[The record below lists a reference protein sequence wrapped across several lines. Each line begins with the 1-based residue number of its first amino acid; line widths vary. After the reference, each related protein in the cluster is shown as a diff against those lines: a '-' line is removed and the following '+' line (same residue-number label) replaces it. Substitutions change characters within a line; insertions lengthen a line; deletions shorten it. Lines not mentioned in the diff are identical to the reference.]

1 MGRIDKALGRSN
13 VDAARGTGASTA
25 AAGPS
30 PWPFEQRG
38 GGDGTEPAKSVVG
51 EPVADARRDC
61 SAPGEDQGPTPW
73 VGLDALAIEPFVA
86 SRTAGPLLVEQFRS
100 LAATLTQAQNE
111 RRVRSVIVTSASP
124 RDGKSFVAVNVAL
137 TLGQSYQRHVLLID
151 ADLRRP
157 SLHQVFQIPKTPG
170 LSEGLRANADGQLPV
185 VQISETLSLVPA
197 GRPDSDP
204 LGGLSSDRMKR
215 IIQEAVSRFDWVIV
229 DTPPVG
235 MRADGRVLSEMVDT
249 TILVVRA
256 GATRFPD
263 LEAAAGT
270 IGHDRILGIVLN
282 AVDPIEIRGEDYY
295 RHYYP
300 DETADHRRAG

>member
-1 MGRIDKALGRSN
+1 MGRIDEALGRSN

-30 PWPFEQRG
+30 PWLFEQHD

-51 EPVADARRDC
+51 EPVAEARRDC
-61 SAPGEDQGPTPW
+61 PAPGEDQEPTPW
-73 VGLDALAIEPFVA
+73 GPFDARATERFVA

-111 RRVRSVIVTSASP
+111 RRVRSAIVTSASP
-124 RDGKSFVAVNVAL
+124 RDGKSFVAVNLAL
-137 TLGQSYQRHVLLID
+137 TLGQSYQRQVLLID
-151 ADLRRP
+151 GDLRRP
-157 SLHQVFQIPKTPG
+157 SLHQLFKIPNTPG
-170 LSEGLRANADGQLPV
+170 LSEGLKADADAKLPV

-204 LGGLSSDRMKR
+204 LGSLSSDRMKR
-215 IIQEAVSRFDWVIV
+215 IIEEAVSRFDWVIV

-295 RHYYP
+295 RHYYR
-300 DETADHRRAG
+300 DETADERRAG